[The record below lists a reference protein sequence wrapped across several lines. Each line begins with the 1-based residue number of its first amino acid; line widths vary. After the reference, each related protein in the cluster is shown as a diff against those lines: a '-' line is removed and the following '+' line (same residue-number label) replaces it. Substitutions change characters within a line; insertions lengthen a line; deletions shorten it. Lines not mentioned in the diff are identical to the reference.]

1 MFSKNAKNRG
11 NRKHKLSPH
20 STSHLK
26 SRKPCG
32 RSSMKAF
39 LNKSLPKNKSK
50 LNMNTSES
58 CAIVSS
64 FSSSSVLSPKLLFL
78 SEKSRNVENS
88 LFNKYLKMPT
98 SCSEISSSLETPNQC
113 TSKDIS
119 FNNLEEPSS
128 IISTGKYDNCNV
140 NYSEEFVKIVQN
152 SNSEF

>member
-1 MFSKNAKNRG
+1 
-11 NRKHKLSPH
+11 
-20 STSHLK
+20 
-26 SRKPCG
+26 
-32 RSSMKAF
+32 
-39 LNKSLPKNKSK
+39 
-50 LNMNTSES
+50 
-58 CAIVSS
+58 
-64 FSSSSVLSPKLLFL
+64 
-78 SEKSRNVENS
+78 
-88 LFNKYLKMPT
+88 MPT